1 MLIFWGV
8 FYQPPPGE
16 LSPDFDRTKH
26 QRKYRLFVACRMR
39 TTSPV
44 RSLEEPWKNSL
55 PEDHGSQWV
64 SSSRLKEDGWF
75 LLLLLLLLL
84 LFFSQIFCCWRSF
97 FPKLPNSSWSMMS
110 MSFLAM
116 HRPRVAGRE
125 RLVMMRMDMG
135 CCITL
140 PSNSDDSPSEQCVA
154 LRIFTFEFDVCLA
167 LWLQKSVL
175 DSSKSIMKIIWNVAP
190 LKKTRWWFQTFFIFT
205 STWGDDPFWLIFFR
219 WVETTN

>member
-75 LLLLLLLLL
+75 LLLLLLLL
-84 LFFSQIFCCWRSF
+84 FFSQIFVVDVLFS
-97 FPKLPNSSWSMMS
+97 PNSQT
-110 MSFLAM
+110 
-116 HRPRVAGRE
+116 
-125 RLVMMRMDMG
+125 LVG
-135 CCITL
+135 PWCPWVFWQCIDQGLLVGSDLWWCVWTWDAASLYQVILMTL
-140 PSNSDDSPSEQCVA
+140 QVNSA
-154 LRIFTFEFDVCLA
+154 
-167 LWLQKSVL
+167 
-175 DSSKSIMKIIWNVAP
+175 
-190 LKKTRWWFQTFFIFT
+190 
-205 STWGDDPFWLIFFR
+205 
-219 WVETTN
+219 